1 MINSFYFYI
10 WYNYLHKYTPHNTTI
25 MRYKIKNIIGEG
37 ACGKVYKAIS
47 LSNEEVSIKII
58 PKEKSMKTKNE
69 ITILQSLSHDNIL
82 KFIEKYE
89 TPSSVCIVT
98 ELCEYSLITFINE
111 YNVDLSVSLK
121 ILRMILCGLE
131 YLHSRNIIHRDIK
144 LANIL
149 IKDNSVKICD
159 FGLSC
164 YEFENNY
171 TICGTE
177 DYIAPEIINR
187 VDYGKSVD
195 IYSTGKVFKTLIS
208 MKNEALPKDCLDL
221 LNRMLEKAPEKRISA
236 YEALRHPVFASF
248 LPKFCDFRYLK
259 NFRVDERFGI
269 IEKNKNKVYLD
280 EIEVEII
287 QNEDRNKFNSI
298 VSNIDT
304 RFGIKSTKCQTSKSE
319 IFNIPHL
326 ELQKFNFLFKVNG
339 LLRDVFLF
347 TNAELKKL
355 IYGMAYLNLKMER
368 LPLIV
373 VETSRYKF
381 TYTLNDGFVYHETNY
396 ILKKKLAKNKHPQ
409 IHYTYELTDLRKK
422 IKTKCEEI
430 PSFLFKNIN
439 EADTKC
445 KLSLIRVDY
454 NNLPLIIKSS
464 SAHLPVVST
473 TPTISS
479 IGSFVDMKIRDK
491 NIYKHKRD
499 IGWCIKK
506 LNTFTF
512 LLNDG
517 RCFEIELGRNC
528 VAYKSKIYQIDNEL
542 PVYIKKDLKRIREL
556 LILFL

>member
-1 MINSFYFYI
+1 
-10 WYNYLHKYTPHNTTI
+10 

-37 ACGKVYKAIS
+37 ACGTVYKAIS
-47 LSNEEVSIKII
+47 INNEEVSIKII
-58 PKEKSMKTKNE
+58 PKEKSIKTKNE

-89 TPSSVCIVT
+89 TSSSVCIVT

-111 YNVDLSVSLK
+111 YNVDFSVSLK

-187 VDYGKSVD
+187 GDYGKSVD

-208 MKNEALPKDCLDL
+208 IKNETVPEECLDL
-221 LNRMLEKAPEKRISA
+221 LNRMLEKVPEKRISA
-236 YEALRHPVFASF
+236 YEALRHSIFGSF

-269 IEKNKNKVYLD
+269 IEKNANKVYLD
-280 EIEVEII
+280 EIELEIVLI
-287 QNEDRNKFNSI
+287 ESNNKFGSMI
-298 VSNIDT
+298 SNIDT
-304 RFGIKSTKCQTSKSE
+304 KSGIKSTNRQPTKSE
-319 IFNIPHL
+319 IFNIPYL
-326 ELQKFNFLFKVNG
+326 ELETFNFIFKING
-339 LLRDVFLF
+339 FTRDVYLF

-368 LPLIV
+368 LALIV
-373 VETSRYKF
+373 VETSIYKF

-396 ILKKKLAKNKHPQ
+396 ILKKKLAKNKHLKVL
-409 IHYTYELTDLRKK
+409 YTYELTDLRKK
-422 IKTKCEEI
+422 TKIKCEEI
-430 PSFLFKNIN
+430 PSFLSKNIN
-439 EADTKC
+439 EADAKC
-445 KLSLIRVDY
+445 KLSLTRVDY
-454 NNLPLIIKSS
+454 NNLPLLIKYSN
-464 SAHLPVVST
+464 AHLPAVST
-473 TPTISS
+473 APTISS
-479 IGSFVDMKIRDK
+479 IGSFIDMKIRDK
-491 NIYKHKRD
+491 NVYKHKRD

-506 LNTFTF
+506 MGTFTF

-528 VAYKSKIYQIDNEL
+528 VAYKSKIYQINNEL
-542 PVYIKKDLKRIREL
+542 PVYIKKDLKRIRDL

>member
-1 MINSFYFYI
+1 
-10 WYNYLHKYTPHNTTI
+10 

-37 ACGKVYKAIS
+37 ACGTVYKAINI
-47 LSNEEVSIKII
+47 SNEEVSIKII
-58 PKEKSMKTKNE
+58 PKEKSIKTKNE
-69 ITILQSLSHDNIL
+69 ITILQSLSHDNII

-89 TPSSVCIVT
+89 TDSSVCIVT

-111 YNVDLSVSLK
+111 YNVDINVSLK

-195 IYSTGKVFKTLIS
+195 IYSTGKVFKTLIGI
-208 MKNEALPKDCLDL
+208 KNEKISRNCLDL
-221 LNRMLEKAPEKRISA
+221 LNKMLEKSPEKRISA
-236 YEALRHPVFASF
+236 YEALRHPIFESF

-269 IEKNKNKVYLD
+269 IEKNRNKVFLD

-287 QNEDRNKFNSI
+287 EKKCNNKFSSI

-304 RFGIKSTKCQTSKSE
+304 RFGIKNTILQPKKSE
-319 IFNIPHL
+319 IYNISYL
-326 ELQKFNFLFKVNG
+326 DIEKFNFLFKVNG

-373 VETSRYKF
+373 METCRYKF
-381 TYTLNDGFVYHETNY
+381 TYTLNDGFIYHDTKF
-396 ILKKKLAKNKHPQ
+396 ILKKKLAKDKHPK
-409 IHYTYELTDLRKK
+409 IYYTYELTD
-422 IKTKCEEI
+422 INNKTKNKFEDV
-430 PSFLFKNIN
+430 PQFLVQNID

-445 KLSLIRVDY
+445 RHSLSRVNF
-454 NNLPLIIKSS
+454 NNLPFLIKSS
-464 SAHLPVVST
+464 NAHLPALSTGQTVS
-473 TPTISS
+473 SL
-479 IGSFVDMKIRDK
+479 GSFIDMKIRDK

-506 LNTFTF
+506 LSTFTF

-528 VAYKSKIYQIDNEL
+528 VAYKSRIYQINNEL